1 MDKLPPR
8 PTAGRSHFVD
18 LRHVKTIQYAPGT
31 GPKTKRMAQY
41 EAEAARR
48 KWLVISGA
56 IVSALII
63 GVLIGRFLLP

>member
-1 MDKLPPR
+1 MDKPAPNSAAVRNPVRTLKVTNYP
-8 PTAGRSHFVD
+8 
-18 LRHVKTIQYAPGT
+18 PGT

-48 KWLVISGA
+48 KWLMISGA